1 MDPAIL
7 NPDLAY
13 EDVPTG
19 FELRVQGFIAF
30 SCRLR
35 NHHFFKFGV

>member
-1 MDPAIL
+1 MDPAVL

-13 EDVPTG
+13 EDVPAS

-35 NHHFFKFGV
+35 QPPLFPF